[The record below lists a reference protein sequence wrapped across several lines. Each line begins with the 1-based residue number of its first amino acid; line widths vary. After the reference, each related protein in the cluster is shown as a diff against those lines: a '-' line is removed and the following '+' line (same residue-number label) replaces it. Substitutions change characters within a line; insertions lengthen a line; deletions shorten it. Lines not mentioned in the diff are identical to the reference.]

1 MTSRTD
7 APAEARAPRSR
18 QRPRTLPWRTVL
30 GLMAASLAIWLL
42 LDAVTLEHNA
52 EVSPLGTRRTVAL
65 TILRPLAA
73 ISRFTQVSRI
83 ESAANGA
90 LGRTTTGSGGHT
102 FVVFGPTV
110 KPTKSTKHP
119 PIHPS
124 VTTLPPDPLEHP
136 TASDPLRAL
145 LIGDSLGLDLGGPLQ
160 NRLASTGVVAATL
173 DGKESTGLTRPD
185 YFDWPAELNRA
196 LTQVNPQVVV
206 IMMGAN
212 DPQSFLGPP
221 AIGYGTAQWDT
232 EYRHRAV
239 KFMKEATSQGAKLIW
254 VSLPPMRDPAL
265 DAKVAKVNALQ
276 KEAAAKVP
284 GVIYVSS
291 TPSLSPGG
299 GYTAFIT
306 RNGQNISVREPDGI
320 HVSAQGGAVLS
331 DEVVHAMRHD
341 LGIPIH

>member
-1 MTSRTD
+1 
-7 APAEARAPRSR
+7 
-18 QRPRTLPWRTVL
+18 
-30 GLMAASLAIWLL
+30 MAAALAIWLL

-52 EVSPLGTRRTVAL
+52 QVSPLGTRRTVAL

-90 LGRTTTGSGGHT
+90 LGRTTDGSGGHT
-102 FVVFGPTV
+102 FVVIGPTV
-110 KPTKSTKHP
+110 KPTRSNAHP

-124 VTTLPPDPLEHP
+124 VTTLPPNPMQNP
-136 TASDPLRAL
+136 TAATPLRTL

-196 LTQVNPQVVV
+196 MAQVNPELVVV
-206 IMMGAN
+206 MMGAN

-221 AIGYGTAQWDT
+221 AISYGTPEWSK

-239 KFMKEATSQGAKLIW
+239 QFMW

-265 DAKVAKVNALQ
+265 DAKVATINTLQ
-276 KEAAAKVP
+276 KAAAAKVP
-284 GVIYVSS
+284 GVIYLSS
-291 TPSLSPGG
+291 ASSLSPTG

-306 RNGQNISVREPDGI
+306 QNGQNVAVREPDGI

-331 DEVVHAMRHD
+331 EEVIHAMRHD